1 MSEYQEIESAR
12 VLMAQR
18 VVALFQR
25 VAGDR
30 RPITRMEMPQEDMDR
45 LSVSDRAWGVPCT
58 PGPALAV
65 YGIDFDAEGDPYECA
80 LRYEEVLT

>member
-1 MSEYQEIESAR
+1 VNEIQEMENAR
-12 VLMAQR
+12 GVMAPR

-45 LSVSDRAWGVPCT
+45 LGVTDSAWGIPCT
-58 PGPALAV
+58 AGPTLAA
-65 YGIDFDAEGDPYECA
+65 YGADFDTEGDPYECA
-80 LRYEEVLT
+80 IRYEEVLT